1 MMIEEEE
8 EEYNLRWRKRK
19 GRNGGDIEEAE
30 GTSGQEEDNER
41 DQSEMDNFIYEKSG
55 IGRIISY
62 MKNQESDG

>member
-1 MMIEEEE
+1 MIEEEE

-41 DQSEMDNFIYEKSG
+41 DQSEMDNFIYEKT
-55 IGRIISY
+55 
-62 MKNQESDG
+62 